1 MESPGIRSLMIK
13 YLDDLKTLFGK
24 IEDVAFTNDRVMQV
38 VGHVCQGRTLSKTEL
53 MQRDVTFEAFQEAM
67 VAMACHKFP
76 DPYLS
81 VENRFEKF
89 ANLYIV
95 TMRDGYAV

>member
-1 MESPGIRSLMIK
+1 
-13 YLDDLKTLFGK
+13 